1 MKLSIGS
8 LFAGIGGF
16 DLGFEQSG
24 FETIW
29 ACEIDAS
36 CRKLLTDKFPKARLY
51 DDVTTFNSDEF
62 DCPKIVTFG
71 FPCTDLSV
79 AGQREGLKNGETR
92 SGLFYEATRII
103 GGFVR
108 RGLRFA
114 IAENVPG
121 MFSSDGG
128 RDFARILGT
137 MGQLGATD
145 IAWATLDC
153 QWWGLAQRRKRVF
166 IVADFGGECAEEILS
181 VREGLCWHPAPSRET
196 EQRIAPTIEGRAG
209 RSGANNFATS
219 GGNAQALRSEGADAS
234 EDGTGRGTPLV
245 TVPDCA
251 RNERAQSQSSHRE
264 DSETYVAVAAQRGGH
279 HRRDD
284 LDNDTYVINQ
294 PVNEISPAL
303 KARDCKGQSSDGFGD
318 GAPLIPVSVTPI
330 QSVNMVRNKKQN
342 GIGIGNPGDEM
353 FTLTGRD
360 QHAVAFAQNQ
370 RQEVRTVE
378 VAGAISAIRRGDA
391 KNETLLAFSSKD
403 SGSEATNNLAPTLRS
418 QNFKDS
424 HMNGGGQVAI
434 AFTQNQIGDILTGD
448 VSAAMGTNQNA
459 TGRNTPKVCA
469 TLTKNYAT
477 HYGRT
482 AGNNGGVAEGQLQP
496 VGSMVRRLTPT
507 ECERL
512 MGFPD
517 GYTNGFS
524 DSVRYRMLG
533 NSLAVPVAKW
543 IAERM
548 KKALT

>member
-1 MKLSIGS
+1 MKLTIGS
-8 LFAGIGGF
+8 LFAGIGAF
-16 DLGFEQSG
+16 DLGFHQAG
-24 FETIW
+24 FETLW
-29 ACEIDAS
+29 QCEIDPQ
-36 CRKLLTDKFPKARLY
+36 CQKLLANKFPNSERSLDVQEFNP
-51 DDVTTFNSDEF
+51 DDYE
-62 DCPKIVTFG
+62 CPDVITFG
-71 FPCTDLSV
+71 SPCQDLSV
-79 AGQREGLKNGETR
+79 AGQRSGINGER
-92 SGLFYEATRII
+92 SGLFFHATRII
-103 GGFVR
+103 RGFVG
-108 RGLRFA
+108 RGLQFA
-114 IAENVPG
+114 LWENVPG
-121 MFSSDGG
+121 VLNSNGP
-128 RDFARILGT
+128 RDFAAVLGT
-137 MGQLGATD
+137 LGQCGALD
-145 IAWATLDC
+145 IGWAVLDA
-153 QWWGLAQRRKRVF
+153 QWFGLAQRRKRVF
-166 IVADFGGECAEEILS
+166 LVADFRSQRAAEILS
-181 VREGLCWHPAPSRET
+181 LSESLRGDIAPSRET
-196 EQRIAPTIEGRAG
+196 GQRVAPTVEGRAC

-219 GGNAQALRSEGADAS
+219 GGLAHALRSEGADAS
-234 EDGTGRGTPLV
+234 EDGTGRGTPIV

-264 DSETYVAVAAQRGGH
+264 DSETYIPVAAPLGSH

-284 LDNDTYVINQ
+284 LDNDTYVVNQ
-294 PVNEISPAL
+294 PINEVSPAL

-330 QSVNMVRNKKQN
+330 QSVNMVRDKKQN
-342 GIGIGNPGDEM
+342 GIGIGQPGDEM

-360 QHAVAFAQNQ
+360 QHAVAFTQNQ

-403 SGSEATNNLAPTLRS
+403 SGNDATNDLAPTLRS

-434 AFTQNQIGDILTGD
+434 AFTQNQIGDIPGED

-469 TLTKNYAT
+469 TITKNYAT
-477 HYGRT
+477 HHGRT
-482 AGNNGGVAEGQLQP
+482 AGNNGGVAEGQLLP

-517 GYTNGFS
+517 GYTSGFS
-524 DSVRYRMLG
+524 DSVRYKMLG
-533 NSLAVPVAKW
+533 NSLAVPIAKW